1 MADDNK
7 GVRFECR
14 HCGRTLPTDEPKR
27 PCPNCGK
34 IGRKITA
41 NQKDTVSI
49 REEQPTAV
57 LERVYRRYPALLIS
71 IAITVIA
78 PIISLLLHLNE
89 QIAFYVA
96 EVSGIAAAFIIALD
110 TTIKVKRIIGGGEG
124 F

>member
-41 NQKDTVSI
+41 NQKDMISI

-71 IAITVIA
+71 IAITVIV
-78 PIISLLLHLNE
+78 PIITLLLHLNE
-89 QIAFYVA
+89 QIAFYVG
-96 EVSGIAAAFIIALD
+96 EVSGVTAFIIALD
-110 TTIKVKRIIGGGEG
+110 TTVKVKRIIGGGGEG

>member
-1 MADDNK
+1 
-7 GVRFECR
+7 
-14 HCGRTLPTDEPKR
+14 LPTDEPKR